1 MTFDLRPSAFG
12 LRSSAFGSRRSL
24 LALVLTVLG
33 SGGCTVDAL
42 SYGRSLFDD
51 KALSTAG
58 SNAFAC
64 STCHDRVASSTRVTS
79 GYTLY
84 DVVARPSWW
93 GGNEIDLLD
102 AVNQCVV
109 NFMRGAPLTPMDDK
123 GRALFVYLKSISP
136 DASAPALPLTVVQ
149 DIKFV
154 PTTNAAQGQALWVVG
169 CANCHGDPHTG
180 KGRISPQSSLVPDDS
195 VNTAAMLNVDAR
207 AIVVEKVRH
216 GKFFNIGGN
225 MAPFSLE
232 ALSDDQLGA
241 ILGYLEGFGLPNG

>member
-1 MTFDLRPSAFG
+1 MKLAASA
-12 LRSSAFGSRRSL
+12 LIVAV
-24 LALVLTVLG
+24 LALA
-33 SGGCTVDAL
+33 SGCTVDAL

-51 KALSTAG
+51 KGLSSAA

-64 STCHDRVASSTRVTS
+64 STCHERTATPTRVSS

-84 DVVARPSWW
+84 DVASRPSWW
-93 GGNEIDLLD
+93 GGYEINLLD

-109 NFMRGAPLTPMDDK
+109 NFMRGQALTMRDDK
-123 GRALFVYLKSISP
+123 GRALYVYLKSISP
-136 DASAPALPLTVVQ
+136 DASAPAQPITIVT
-149 DIKFV
+149 DIAFV
-154 PTTNAAQGQALWVVG
+154 PSGDPKLGATLWSQT

-195 VNTAAMLNVDAR
+195 VKTANMLNVDAR
-207 AIVVEKVRH
+207 AIVVEKTRH

-232 ALSDDQLGA
+232 ALSDEQLGA